1 MLDATGRF
9 CARFRWAVMAAWVVA
24 TVGLLALSGAIGG
37 QATNSL
43 TIPGASS
50 QNALAL
56 VDEQFTVATDAT
68 ATVLF
73 HTSEGTKVTDADV
86 ASEITKATADL
97 QKIDHVAAVVPM
109 STPSSTSADGRTEA
123 LTVLFDEK
131 QADLPENGT
140 GSVAYQD
147 LQDAVAPY
155 DSSSLRVELGGG
167 IPDSQPVP
175 SEDGFTLIGVLL
187 ALLVLL
193 VVLGTWTSFAWP
205 VVSAIAGVVLGFPL
219 LAILQGQMSVPSI
232 GAIAGVMVGLGVG
245 IDYGL
250 FMVGRYKDHVAE
262 GVAPHEAIGRSMSTA
277 GRAVLTAGATVIVAL
292 ASLFV
297 FDLDA
302 VTAMAYAVVIF
313 VVCVML
319 AATTLLPAVLAAVG
333 PRITHARTPVAL
345 RAPEDE
351 TRRLGIRWSR
361 FVTRH
366 AGLSVVV
373 GIVVLVAAAL
383 PVFMGDFRLGPL
395 DTSLSPE
402 DSAQYEAWELQSEAF
417 GPGSPNPFLIV
428 AQTPSPDRDVTSQL
442 ATLKEDLAATD
453 GVSYVSDAQ
462 QNPDRTLAVM
472 EVIPTTTAQSEETAE
487 LVKRLRDDTIPG
499 ATAGTDL
506 TVDVSGVNAVF
517 VDLDQ
522 RILDRLPIF
531 IGLVVLIALLILG
544 FVFTSVLVAVKAAL
558 LNLLVIGATYG
569 LTVLVFTEGVGLSLL
584 DVPAQVPI
592 LSLLAPV
599 IFAVLFGLSNDY
611 EVYLVTRTREELDDG
626 ASPREAVELGIGRG
640 AHIVIAAALIMTF
653 VFASYVLQPGTTT
666 VQFGFAMSIAIVL
679 DALVA
684 RMLLLPAIL
693 HLGGGRMWWPG
704 RRRGS
709 ARGDGHGPDTPSS
722 TPPGH
727 EPAVGA
733 AARRDDVVAAG

>member
-1 MLDATGRF
+1 MLARLGTF
-9 CARFRWAVMAAWVVA
+9 CARLRWAVMGAWVVA
-24 TVGLLALSGAIGG
+24 AVALLVLSGAIGG
-37 QATNSL
+37 EATNSL

-50 QNALAL
+50 QNALDL
-56 VDEQFTVATDAT
+56 VDEQFTAATFAT

-73 HTSEGTKVTDADV
+73 HTSEGTKVTDPEV
-86 ASEITKATADL
+86 TQQITKATADL
-97 QKIDHVAAVVPM
+97 QKMDHVAAVVPM
-109 STPSSTSADGRTEA
+109 ATPSATSADGRTAA

-131 QADLPENGT
+131 PADLPENGT
-140 GSVAYQD
+140 ASVAYED

-155 DSSSLRVELGGG
+155 ASSTLRVELGGG

-175 SEDGFTLIGVLL
+175 SDDTFTLIGVFL

-205 VVSAIAGVVLGFPL
+205 VVSALAGVVLGFPL
-219 LAILQGQMSVPSI
+219 LSILQGQMSVPSI

-250 FMVGRYKDHVAE
+250 FMVGRYKDHVAA
-262 GVAPHEAIGRSMSTA
+262 GVEPHEAVGRAMATA
-277 GRAVLTAGATVIVAL
+277 GRAVLTAGLTVIVAL

-333 PRITHARTPVAL
+333 PRITHKRTPVAL
-345 RAPEDE
+345 RVPTDE
-351 TRRLGIRWSR
+351 TRRLGIRWTR

-366 AGLSVVV
+366 AGASVVA
-373 GIVVLVAAAL
+373 GLVVLVAAAL
-383 PVFMGDFRLGPL
+383 PVVLGDFRLGPL
-395 DTSLSPE
+395 DTSLAPE
-402 DSAQYEAWELQSEAF
+402 DSEQYEAWKLQSEAF

-428 AQTPSPDRDVTSQL
+428 VRTPNSDADVTSQL
-442 ATLKEDLAATD
+442 ATLKRDLGATE
-453 GVSYVSDAQ
+453 GVAYVTGAQ
-462 QNPDRTLAVM
+462 QNSDKTLAVL

-487 LVKRLRDDTIPG
+487 LVKRLRDETIPK
-499 ATAGTDL
+499 ATAGTGL

-517 VDLDQ
+517 VDLDG
-522 RILDRLPIF
+522 RILDRLPVF

-544 FVFTSVLVAVKAAL
+544 FVFKSVLIAVKAAT

-584 DVPAQVPI
+584 DVPAEVPI

-611 EVYLVTRTREELDDG
+611 EVYLVTRAREELDDG
-626 ASPREAVELGIGRG
+626 ASPSEAVDLGIGRG

-653 VFASYVLQPGTTT
+653 VFASYMLQPGTTT
-666 VQFGFAMSIAIVL
+666 VQFGFAMTVAILL

-684 RMLLLPAIL
+684 RMLLLPALL

-704 RRRGS
+704 RRRPAGPV
-709 ARGDGHGPDTPSS
+709 AVVPPPDDGADSDADTER
-722 TPPGH
+722 PPV
-727 EPAVGA
+727 PA
-733 AARRDDVVAAG
+733 